1 MKKIIIA
8 VVAVIVIAA
17 VFVAGY
23 GLGKRGGAEPA
34 DAITTTE
41 AAAATEMAAATTT
54 AATTMTTA
62 TTTTATTS
70 NANISEEGRQLLKEH
85 EKYVIH
91 GIVFEMDMEDVFAIL
106 GPLKGEP
113 DPDDK
118 YSTTYQYENIEIES
132 YGNRVAVISV
142 YEGTYMGLT
151 VGKSTRE
158 DANRVFGTPHKF
170 WDDPNGHGVSS
181 YKDGVIEEIDSEPY
195 SINISV
201 HYQDKVITE
210 IAVIS
215 PSAP

>member
-8 VVAVIVIAA
+8 AAAVIVIAA

-23 GLGKRGGAEPA
+23 GLGKHGKAEPA
-34 DAITTTE
+34 
-41 AAAATEMAAATTT
+41 
-54 AATTMTTA
+54 TA

-70 NANISEEGRQLLKEH
+70 NANISEEGRQLLKDF

-91 GIVFEMDMEDVFAIL
+91 GIVFGMDMEDVFAIL
-106 GPLKGEP
+106 GPLKGEA
-113 DPDDK
+113 DPDDRF
-118 YSTTYQYENIEIES
+118 STTYQYENIEIWS
-132 YGNRVAVISV
+132 YGDSAAVISV

-151 VGKSTRE
+151 IGESTRA
-158 DANRVFGTPHKF
+158 DADQVFGSPEEF
-170 WDDPNGHGVSS
+170 WDDPNGHGVSA
-181 YKDGVIEEIDSEPY
+181 YEDIITEEKDSEPN

-201 HYQDKVITE
+201 HYQDKVISE